1 MSVLAPPA
9 VATAAVFGSTGLAG
23 RELMRLLASHP
34 RMRAVACAA
43 GTRAPARCDLV
54 LLALPHGV
62 SGEVGRDLAGAR
74 VPVIDLSADLR
85 GEWQYGLPE
94 LHREAIAGARQVA
107 NPGCYAT
114 AAILALAPIVAAGL
128 VEPDLVVDGK
138 SGVSGAGKTPTERN
152 SFLRGGRGHRP
163 LPAGRPPPPA
173 RDRGPAL
180 RGRRRPGLGH
190 VHAAPRAVHARPAGD
205 RLRAAATGR
214 RPGRGGGGAARRLP
228 GRAVRAAG
236 GRRAHAGPT
245 RQQPLSAAGLGRP
258 AAEPRDRGRRHR
270 QPGQGRGRPGRPERQ
285 PDAGPGRDAWACPG
299 SRRGC
304 RRLLPGRFRGRRRRL
319 RYEAQR
325 QVGPDPAGLRSP
337 RHRRGRVHHQPCG
350 GGACHGQPSPD
361 PGRPGAGDRDQLR
374 LGQRLHRHRRP
385 RQRLDDGGTRRVP
398 RWASLARRCW
408 SRPRA

>member
-43 GTRAPARCDLV
+43 DTRAPAQCDLV

-62 SGEVGRDLAGAR
+62 SGEVGRELAGAR

-94 LHREAIAGARQVA
+94 LHRDAIAGARQVA

-152 SFLRGGRGHRP
+152 SFCAAAEGIAPYQPVGHHHQ
-163 LPAGRPPPPA
+163 LEIEAQLCEA
-173 RDRGPAL
+173 
-180 RGRRRPGLGH
+180 RRRPGLGH

-228 GRAVRAAG
+228 GRAVRPAG
-236 GRRAHAGPT
+236 GRRAHAGAA
-245 RQQPLSAAGLGRP
+245 RQQPLPAAGLGRP
-258 AAEPRDRGRRHR
+258 GAGPRDRGRRHR

-285 PDAGPGRDAWACPG
+285 PDAGPGRDLG
-299 SRRGC
+299 
-304 RRLLPGRFRGRRRRL
+304 LPG
-319 RYEAQR
+319 E
-325 QVGPDPAGLRSP
+325 PAWL
-337 RHRRGRVHHQPCG
+337 
-350 GGACHGQPSPD
+350 
-361 PGRPGAGDRDQLR
+361 
-374 LGQRLHRHRRP
+374 
-385 RQRLDDGGTRRVP
+385 
-398 RWASLARRCW
+398 
-408 SRPRA
+408 

>member
-43 GTRAPARCDLV
+43 GTRAPAQCDLV

-152 SFLRGGRGHRP
+152 SFW
-163 LPAGRPPPPA
+163 
-173 RDRGPAL
+173 
-180 RGRRRPGLGH
+180 
-190 VHAAPRAVHARPAGD
+190 
-205 RLRAAATGR
+205 AAAEGIA
-214 RPGRGGGGAARRLP
+214 PYQAVGHHHQLEIEAQLCEVGGGPVSVTFTPHLAPFTRGLLVTAYARL
-228 GRAVRAAG
+228 
-236 GRRAHAGPT
+236 
-245 RQQPLSAAGLGRP
+245 
-258 AAEPRDRGRRHR
+258 
-270 QPGQGRGRPGRPERQ
+270 
-285 PDAGPGRDAWACPG
+285 
-299 SRRGC
+299 
-304 RRLLPGRFRGRRRRL
+304 
-319 RYEAQR
+319 
-325 QVGPDPAGLRSP
+325 
-337 RHRRGRVHHQPCG
+337 
-350 GGACHGQPSPD
+350 
-361 PGRPGAGDRDQLR
+361 RPGAGQAEVEAALLGAYQGEPFVQLVDGVRTQALRGSNLCQLQAWVDPERSR
-374 LGQRLHRHRRP
+374 LIVAAAIDNLVKGAAGQAVQNANLMLG
-385 RQRLDDGGTRRVP
+385 LDATTGLPGEP
-398 RWASLARRCW
+398 AWL
-408 SRPRA
+408 